1 VIDVDKDFKPLR
13 REDRALKEDE
23 ALEILAKSNYG
34 VLCVY
39 DGNYPYGIPVNYVYE
54 DGLIYIHSA
63 KEGHK
68 IESIRS
74 FDRVCFTVVGSSQ
87 VMENEFSTKYESVI
101 IFGRAEIL
109 QDEQVIPAL
118 RKLAQKYSP
127 DYTNEAERI
136 IQDSFKAVAVIRI
149 KIEHVQG
156 KANR

>member
-1 VIDVDKDFKPLR
+1 MDKDFKRLR
-13 REDRALKEDE
+13 RKDRALKEDE

-34 VLCVY
+34 VLCVF

-87 VMENEFSTKYESVI
+87 VMENGFSTKYESVI

-136 IQDSFKAVAVIRI
+136 IQDSFKVVAVIRI

>member
-1 VIDVDKDFKPLR
+1 MDKDFKRLR

-34 VLCVY
+34 VLCVF

-87 VMENEFSTKYESVI
+87 VMKNEFSTKYESVI

-118 RKLAQKYSP
+118 KKLAKKYSP

>member
-1 VIDVDKDFKPLR
+1 MDKDFKPLR
-13 REDRALKEDE
+13 RKDRALKEDE

-34 VLCVY
+34 VLCVF

-54 DGLIYIHSA
+54 DGFIYIHSA

-74 FDRVCFTVVGSSQ
+74 FDRVCFTVVGNSQ
-87 VMENEFSTKYESVI
+87 VVENEFSTKYESVVV
-101 IFGRAEIL
+101 FGTADIL
-109 QDEQVIPAL
+109 RDEQVIPAL

-127 DYTNEAERI
+127 HYTNEAERI
-136 IQDSFKAVAVIRI
+136 IQDSFEDVAVIRI
-149 KIEHVQG
+149 EIEHVQG

>member
-1 VIDVDKDFKPLR
+1 MDKDFKPLR
-13 REDRALKEDE
+13 RKDRALKEDE

-34 VLCVY
+34 VLCVF

-87 VMENEFSTKYESVI
+87 VMENGFSTKYESVI

-118 RKLAQKYSP
+118 RKLVQKYSP

>member
-1 VIDVDKDFKPLR
+1 
-13 REDRALKEDE
+13 LKEDE
-23 ALEILAKSNYG
+23 ALEILAKSNCG
-34 VLCVY
+34 VLCVF

-87 VMENEFSTKYESVI
+87 VMENGFSTKYESVI

-118 RKLAQKYSP
+118 RKLVQKYSP

-156 KANR
+156 KANP

>member
-1 VIDVDKDFKPLR
+1 MDKDFKRLR
-13 REDRALKEDE
+13 RKDRALKEDE

-118 RKLAQKYSP
+118 KKLAKKYSP

-136 IQDSFKAVAVIRI
+136 IHDSFKAVAVIRI

>member
-1 VIDVDKDFKPLR
+1 MGKYFKPLR
-13 REDRALKEDE
+13 RKDRALKDDE

-39 DGNYPYGIPVNYVYE
+39 DGKYPYGVPVNYVYE
-54 DGLIYIHSA
+54 DGFIYIHSA

-68 IESIRS
+68 IESIKS

-118 RKLAQKYSP
+118 RNLVYKYSP
-127 DYTNEAERI
+127 HYTDEAERI
-136 IQDSFKAVAVIRI
+136 IQDFSKDVAVI
-149 KIEHVQG
+149 KIEVEHVQG

>member
-1 VIDVDKDFKPLR
+1 VIDVGKYFKPLR
-13 REDRALKEDE
+13 RKDRALKEDE

-34 VLCVY
+34 VLCVF

-87 VMENEFSTKYESVI
+87 VMENGFSTKYESVVV
-101 IFGRAEIL
+101 FGTAGIL
-109 QDEQVIPAL
+109 
-118 RKLAQKYSP
+118 
-127 DYTNEAERI
+127 
-136 IQDSFKAVAVIRI
+136 
-149 KIEHVQG
+149 
-156 KANR
+156 

>member
-1 VIDVDKDFKPLR
+1 MDKDFKPLR
-13 REDRALKEDE
+13 RKDRALKEDE

-34 VLCVY
+34 VLCVF

-87 VMENEFSTKYESVI
+87 VMENGFSTKYESVI

-118 RKLAQKYSP
+118 RKLATKYSP

>member
-1 VIDVDKDFKPLR
+1 MDKDFKPLR
-13 REDRALKEDE
+13 RKDRALKEDE

-34 VLCVY
+34 VLCVF

-87 VMENEFSTKYESVI
+87 VMENGFSTKYESVI

>member
-1 VIDVDKDFKPLR
+1 VDKDFKPLR
-13 REDRALKEDE
+13 RKDRALKEDE

-34 VLCVY
+34 VLCVF

-87 VMENEFSTKYESVI
+87 VMENGFSTKYESVI

-118 RKLAQKYSP
+118 RKLVQKYSP

>member
-1 VIDVDKDFKPLR
+1 VDKDFKRLR
-13 REDRALKEDE
+13 RKDRALKEDE
-23 ALEILAKSNYG
+23 SLEILAKSNYS
-34 VLCVY
+34 VLCVF
-39 DGNYPYGIPVNYVYE
+39 DGNYPYGIPVNCVYE

-87 VMENEFSTKYESVI
+87 VMENGFSTKYESVI
-101 IFGRAEIL
+101 IFGKAEIL

-118 RKLAQKYSP
+118 KKLAKKYSP

-136 IQDSFKAVAVIRI
+136 IHDSFKAVAVIRI

>member
-1 VIDVDKDFKPLR
+1 MDKDFKPLR
-13 REDRALKEDE
+13 RKDRALKEDE

-87 VMENEFSTKYESVI
+87 VMENGFSTKYESVI

-118 RKLAQKYSP
+118 KKLAKKYSP
-127 DYTNEAERI
+127 DHTNEAERI
-136 IQDSFKAVAVIRI
+136 IQDSFKVVAVIRI

>member
-1 VIDVDKDFKPLR
+1 VIDVDKDFKRLR
-13 REDRALKEDE
+13 RKDRALKEDE

-34 VLCVY
+34 VLCVF

-87 VMENEFSTKYESVI
+87 VMENGFSTKYESVI

-136 IQDSFKAVAVIRI
+136 IQDSFKVVAVIRI

>member
-1 VIDVDKDFKPLR
+1 MDKDFKPLR

-34 VLCVY
+34 VLCVF

-87 VMENEFSTKYESVI
+87 VMENGFSTKYESVI

-118 RKLAQKYSP
+118 RKLVQKYSP